1 MSPPTQCINCKSAQL
16 AKKLARGDYDTS
28 EQCPKCDGPIRGDGP
43 HVLVQV
49 QIFLIV
55 LRLKFYNTILKKLAP
70 SVCSQRF
77 PNPILFPT
85 AAFLSLYSSHESLS
99 IRSAPEGTERTV
111 TLTAQSEVDGL
122 LSLEGLGYPDAYGA
136 SRFTPQG
143 EISSVTAPV
152 QLKHTETRQGLQTLS
167 VQYQKGGTR
176 LSGNAAMGVD
186 FPNTLKQWGEQLAVP
201 ATKKAIAAHNK
212 QIKVGAVLLLE
223 LNTLKAGRNLLYAL
237 PDFVSEL
244 LATKTMAMMDAGT
257 AAGQPYVEM
266 APPDSLSLQG
276 QESRVQAAT
285 EQLEV
290 TSPLQRLLLD
300 CY

>member
-1 MSPPTQCINCKSAQL
+1 
-16 AKKLARGDYDTS
+16 
-28 EQCPKCDGPIRGDGP
+28 
-43 HVLVQV
+43 
-49 QIFLIV
+49 
-55 LRLKFYNTILKKLAP
+55 
-70 SVCSQRF
+70 
-77 PNPILFPT
+77 
-85 AAFLSLYSSHESLS
+85 
-99 IRSAPEGTERTV
+99 
-111 TLTAQSEVDGL
+111 
-122 LSLEGLGYPDAYGA
+122 
-136 SRFTPQG
+136 
-143 EISSVTAPV
+143 
-152 QLKHTETRQGLQTLS
+152 
-167 VQYQKGGTR
+167 
-176 LSGNAAMGVD
+176 MGVD

-290 TSPLQRLLLD
+290 TSPMQRLLLD